1 MPENSKI
8 SSATSL
14 SRRALLGA
22 AGLGAAGLGA
32 VGVAG
37 ATSALAAD
45 HHHGRPI
52 PPAPTR
58 PEVAFYGRS

>member
-1 MPENSKI
+1 MPEKSKI

-22 AGLGAAGLGA
+22 AGLGA
-32 VGVAG
+32 VGVVG